1 MLKTPFYNYEYWDLQ
16 FYYKMHVVIQ
26 KSHWEIPLAY
36 DTFIKRLKKMTLY
49 DAINRPR
56 SREKKWWKSKTPIQD
71 YQRRIA
77 KLKEENIQFLAFE
90 EMKKVELKQ
99 RKAKL
104 ERLQR
109 KLNNTPR
116 YNMKPNRLKNL
127 RFRFISFFKG

>member
-1 MLKTPFYNYEYWDLQ
+1 MLKTPFYNYEYWDLR
-16 FYYKMHVVIQ
+16 FYYKMHVARQ
-26 KSHWEIPLAY
+26 KSQWEIPLAY

-49 DAINRPR
+49 DAIYRPR
-56 SREKKWWKSKTPIQD
+56 NREKKWWKSKTPIQD

-99 RKAKL
+99 RKAEL

-116 YNMKPNRLKNL
+116 YNMKPNKLKNL